1 VVIFVRYQQLTD
13 ELQMERDALRATVVS
28 SEAQLLQQSSEIQQL
43 HNQVT
48 A

>member
-1 VVIFVRYQQLTD
+1 
-13 ELQMERDALRATVVS
+13 MERDALRATVVS